1 MKTIM
6 GLKKPLCICI
16 FLCLGIGELF
26 TKIGGKEVYGAQK
39 ESRYLTEI
47 EVNAEAE
54 DSYSEAGKYDQTFYN
69 EIISRYG
76 HLI

>member
-6 GLKKPLCICI
+6 GLKKPLCICM
-16 FLCLGIGELF
+16 FLCLGIGGLYP
-26 TKIGGKEVYGAQK
+26 KIGVGEEVYGAQK

-54 DSYSEAGKYDQTFYN
+54 DSS
-69 EIISRYG
+69 
-76 HLI
+76 